1 MTIKSPCILVCQL
14 EWQSG
19 RCFGCGR
26 TGDEIQQWLQF
37 SDAQR
42 DAVMQ
47 ALPERLA
54 SLGMPPAG
62 DRSQAEDKARA
73 QRGVARRQNKRRRSG
88 A

>member
-14 EWQSG
+14 EWNSG
-19 RCFGCGR
+19 WCFGCGR
-26 TGDEIQQWLQF
+26 SGDEIQQWLQF
-37 SDAQR
+37 TDEQR
-42 DAVMQ
+42 EAVME

-62 DRSQAEDKARA
+62 DRIQAEDKARA
-73 QRGVARRQNKRRRSG
+73 QRGITRRQNKRRKRR